1 MDLPVATFAQRL
13 QVGFLKDQIWPVLDS
28 LFVVN
33 FLARARDSLLKA
45 DLAERILGP
54 ETLAQGFPG

>member
-33 FLARARDSLLKA
+33 FLARARDSLLET
-45 DLAERILGP
+45 DLAERVLGSV
-54 ETLAQGFPG
+54 TLAQGLPG